1 MYINKPL
8 MKNFIKYPL
17 IFLTLV
23 GCTKESYVEEITPNP
38 VVDPVTEDTSVE
50 VFTNSFEHG
59 EEVISSSVSHDR
71 TFVFTVYGNFGS
83 ATIVETPTVQDTIW
97 AWTGGVNVVIDTTF
111 SYTIGPGEYIDVL
124 CSGPSCFIELDV
136 TVDDEDMFTVYD
148 DDLNSSVTYFYQ
160 N

>member
-1 MYINKPL
+1 
-8 MKNFIKYPL
+8 MKNLIKYPL
-17 IFLTLV
+17 ILLTLV
-23 GCTKESYVEEITPNP
+23 GCTKESYVEENTPNP
-38 VVDPVTEDTSVE
+38 VVDPLVEDTNVEDTNVE

-59 EEVISSSVSHDR
+59 EEVVSSVVNHER

-83 ATIVETPTVQDTIW
+83 ATIVDTTTEQDTIW

-111 SYTIGPGEYIDVL
+111 SYTIGVGEYIDVL

-136 TVDDEDMFTVYD
+136 TIDDEDTFTVYD
-148 DDLNSSVTYFYQ
+148 DDQDSMVTYFYQ

>member
-1 MYINKPL
+1 
-8 MKNFIKYPL
+8 MKNLIKYPL
-17 IFLTLV
+17 IFLALV

-38 VVDPVTEDTSVE
+38 VVDPVIEDTNLES
-50 VFTNSFEHG
+50 FTNSFEHG
-59 EEVISSSVSHDR
+59 EEVVSSVVSHDR

-136 TVDDEDMFTVYD
+136 TIDDEDTFTVYD
-148 DDLNSSVTYFYQ
+148 DDLNSVVTYFYQ

>member
-1 MYINKPL
+1 

-23 GCTKESYVEEITPNP
+23 GCTKETYIEEITPSP
-38 VVDPVTEDTSVE
+38 IVDPVVEDTNVE
-50 VFTNSFEHG
+50 IFTNSFEQG
-59 EEVISSSVSHDR
+59 EELVMSSVVHDR

-83 ATIVETPTVQDTIW
+83 ATIIETPTVQDTIF
-97 AWTGGVNVVIDTTF
+97 AWIGVNEIIDTTF
-111 SYTIGPGEYIDVL
+111 SYTIGVGEYIDVL

-136 TVDDEDMFTVYD
+136 TVDDEDTFTVYD
-148 DDLNSSVTYFYQ
+148 DDLNSTVTYFYQ

>member
-1 MYINKPL
+1 
-8 MKNFIKYPL
+8 
-17 IFLTLV
+17 LTLV

-59 EEVISSSVSHDR
+59 EEVVSSSVSHDR